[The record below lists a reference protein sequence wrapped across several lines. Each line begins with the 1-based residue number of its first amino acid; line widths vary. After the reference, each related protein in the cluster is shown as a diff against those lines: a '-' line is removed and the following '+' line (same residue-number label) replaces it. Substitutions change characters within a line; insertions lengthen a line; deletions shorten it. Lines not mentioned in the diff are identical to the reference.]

1 MRDAA
6 ATKGD
11 ASRPLE
17 QRRADA
23 QDRCRRDLQETTMPV
38 SSRVRDG
45 VMVLTVDG
53 DYTVNELR
61 RVGFSALEAA
71 TTPKRVP
78 IILDLSGA
86 AGFAKKSTEDLAAT
100 GAIFG
105 AYRDRLSGIAVVAP
119 GAIAA
124 LFDAQSVFAHE
135 AGVGVRSCESHTDA
149 REWLT
154 QVK

>member
-1 MRDAA
+1 
-6 ATKGD
+6 
-11 ASRPLE
+11 
-17 QRRADA
+17 
-23 QDRCRRDLQETTMPV
+23 MPV

-61 RVGFSALEAA
+61 RIGFGALEAPSA
-71 TTPKRVP
+71 PRRVP
-78 IILDLSGA
+78 VLLDLSGT
-86 AGFAKKSTEDLAAT
+86 AGLAKKSTEDLAAT

-119 GAIAA
+119 ADVAA

-135 AGVGVRSCESHTDA
+135 AGVGVMVYQSHADA

-154 QVK
+154 QVRGSP

>member
-1 MRDAA
+1 
-6 ATKGD
+6 
-11 ASRPLE
+11 
-17 QRRADA
+17 
-23 QDRCRRDLQETTMPV
+23 MPV

-61 RVGFSALEAA
+61 RVGFGAFEAPN
-71 TTPKRVP
+71 TPKRVP
-78 IILDLSGA
+78 VLLDLSGA
-86 AGFAKKSTEDLAAT
+86 AGLTKKSTEDLAAT

-119 GAIAA
+119 GDIAA

-135 AGVGVRSCESHTDA
+135 AGVGVMSCQSHTDA

-154 QVK
+154 KVK